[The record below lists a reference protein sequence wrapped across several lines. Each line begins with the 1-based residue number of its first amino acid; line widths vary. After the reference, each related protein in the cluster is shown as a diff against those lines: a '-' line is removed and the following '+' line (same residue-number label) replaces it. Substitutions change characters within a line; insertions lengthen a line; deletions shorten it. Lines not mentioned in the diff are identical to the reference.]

1 MKGMNLGPHEL
12 RREIDETLAELDELQ
27 AEVLEL
33 FDELLGEDAA
43 GRLAAYIE
51 AQKAQPRLKPLM
63 PEGSSVPS
71 TEPPET
77 R

>member
-1 MKGMNLGPHEL
+1 MNLRPEEL

-43 GRLAAYIE
+43 GKLAAYIE
-51 AQKAQPRLKPLM
+51 AQKAQPRLRPLR
-63 PEGSSVPS
+63 PEASLGPS
-71 TEPPET
+71 TEQPET